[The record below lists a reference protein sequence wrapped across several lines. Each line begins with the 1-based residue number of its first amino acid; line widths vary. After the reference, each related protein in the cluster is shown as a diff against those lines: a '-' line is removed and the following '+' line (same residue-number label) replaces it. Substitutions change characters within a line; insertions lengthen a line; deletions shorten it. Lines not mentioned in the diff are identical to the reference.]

1 MNDKPA
7 RSRILIV
14 DDLPGN
20 IKVLAELLKDEY
32 DISMTTQGQDA
43 LRLAQNGTLELIL
56 LDIVMP
62 DLDGFEVCRRLRE
75 NPRTRGIPVIFVTG
89 QGDTEDEARGFA
101 MGAVD
106 YITKPFSAPI
116 VRARVKTHLG
126 LKLAREQIEKSNQE
140 IRHLNDNLV
149 AVLSEQKKANALLD
163 RANQFI
169 RSTFGRYMSED
180 VVATILDSPDGLR
193 LGGEKREVTVMMS
206 DLRGFTLLS
215 ERRAPEEVV
224 AMLNRYLEIMTEILL
239 QYNGTI
245 IEFMGDGILALF
257 GAPIRRMDDPQRAV
271 ACALAMQLAMERVNT
286 ENRRRCFPEFKMGV
300 GLNTGMVV
308 AGNIGSDKRTKYG
321 VVGSA
326 INLTARIESLTVG
339 GQVLISDAT
348 AQACGPILAIEQS
361 WEVMPKGAG
370 KPLTIHQ
377 VSGIGAPYGLHL
389 PPTEALQLHPL
400 TPPLKVRVRVM
411 EGKHAGLA
419 EHTGTLIALTPP
431 MAELLSDLHA
441 ERLTN
446 LQIELYDE
454 QGQRI
459 TRDLYAKVLTEDDGQ
474 GRQTI
479 HFTSTP
485 PEAEEFFEKVCQSRP
500 LPETHH

>member
-1 MNDKPA
+1 MNDKST

-20 IKVLAELLKDEY
+20 IKMLAELLKDEY
-32 DISMTTQGQDA
+32 DLSMTTNGQDA
-43 LRLAQNGTLELIL
+43 LRLAQGGTLELIL
-56 LDIVMP
+56 LDIIMP
-62 DLDGFEVCRRLRE
+62 GMDGFEVCRRLRE

-89 QGDTEDEARGFA
+89 QGDPEDEARGFA
-101 MGAVD
+101 VGAVD

-149 AVLSEQKKANALLD
+149 AVLSEQKKANELLD

-224 AMLNRYLEIMTEILL
+224 TMLNHYLEVMTEVLL
-239 QYNGTI
+239 HFNGTI
-245 IEFMGDGILALF
+245 IEFIGDGILALF
-257 GAPIRRMDDPQRAV
+257 GAPIRREDDPQRAV
-271 ACALAMQLAMERVNT
+271 ACALAMQQAMTRVNA
-286 ENRRRCFPEFKMGV
+286 ENRRRHFPEFMMGV
-300 GLNTGMVV
+300 GLNTGVVV

-339 GQVLISDAT
+339 GQILISDAT
-348 AQACGPILAIEQS
+348 ARACGAILTIDQS

-370 KPLTIHQ
+370 RPLTIHQ
-377 VSGIGAPYGLHL
+377 VSGIGGNFN
-389 PPTEALQLHPL
+389 LQLPTPDKLSLQPL
-400 TPPLKVRVRVM
+400 RVPVSIRIRIM
-411 EGKHAGLA
+411 EGKHAGQEVHTASLITLA
-419 EHTGTLIALTPP
+419 PP
-431 MAELLSDLHA
+431 MAEMVSELNA

-446 LQIELYDE
+446 LQIKLFDDQERL
-454 QGQRI
+454 I
-459 TRDLYAKVLTEDDGQ
+459 TRDLYAKVLTDDAGD

-485 PEAEEFFEKVCQSRP
+485 PEAEQFFRRLLETGHQS
-500 LPETHH
+500 

>member
-1 MNDKPA
+1 MNERAP
-7 RSRILIV
+7 RPRILIV

-32 DISMTTQGQDA
+32 DISMTTNGQDA
-43 LRLAQNGTLELIL
+43 LRLAQNNHPELIL

-62 DLDGFEVCRRLRE
+62 GLDGLEVCQRLRADA
-75 NPRTRGIPVIFVTG
+75 RTRGIPVIFVTG
-89 QGDTEDEARGFA
+89 QGDTEEEAQGFSV
-101 MGAVD
+101 GAVD
-106 YITKPFSAPI
+106 YITKPFSSPI

-149 AVLSEQKKANALLD
+149 AVLSEQKKANDLLD

-224 AMLNRYLEIMTEILL
+224 MMLNRYLEIMTEILL
-239 QYNGTI
+239 DYQGTI

-257 GAPIRRMDDPQRAV
+257 GAPISRPDDPQRAV
-271 ACALAMQLAMERVNT
+271 ACGLAMQKAMTRVNA
-286 ENRRRCFPEFKMGV
+286 ENRRQGLPEFMMGM

-339 GQVLISDAT
+339 GQILISDAT
-348 AQACGPILAIEQS
+348 AKACGPILTIDQS
-361 WEVMPKGAG
+361 WEVMPKGVG
-370 KPLTIHQ
+370 RPVTIHQ
-377 VSGIGAPYGLHL
+377 VSGIGGHH
-389 PPTEALQLHPL
+389 ALQLPKPDKITLQPL
-400 TPPLKVRVRVM
+400 ARTPALLVRVM
-411 EGKHAGLA
+411 EGKHAGLSG
-419 EHTGTLIALTPP
+419 HLGTLVALAPP
-431 MAELLSDLHA
+431 LAEILSDLHA

-446 LQIELYDE
+446 LQIELLDDA
-454 QGQRI
+454 GDPL
-459 TRDLYAKVLTEDDGQ
+459 TSPLYAKVLTEDEGD

-485 PEAEEFFEKVCQSRP
+485 PEAEQLFQQWLAAEKGPGSS
-500 LPETHH
+500 

>member
-1 MNDKPA
+1 MNTPAEKNA

-20 IKVLAELLKDEY
+20 IKVLAELLKDDH
-32 DISMTTQGQDA
+32 DISMTTNGQDA
-43 LRLAQNGTLELIL
+43 LRLAQSGTFELIL

-62 DLDGFEVCRRLRE
+62 GMDGFEVCRRLRE
-75 NPRTRGIPVIFVTG
+75 SSRTRGVPVIFVTG
-89 QGDTEDEARGFA
+89 QGDIEDEARGFA
-101 MGAVD
+101 AGAVD

-149 AVLSEQKKANALLD
+149 AVLSEQKKANELLD

-169 RSTFGRYMSED
+169 RTTFGRYMSED

-224 AMLNRYLEIMTEILL
+224 TMLNRYLEIMTEILL
-239 QYNGTI
+239 KYNGTI

-257 GAPIRRMDDPQRAV
+257 GAPISRPDDPQRAV
-271 ACALAMQLAMERVNT
+271 ACALAMQLAMHQVNAA
-286 ENRRRCFPEFKMGV
+286 NRANGFPEFMMGV

-348 AQACGPILAIEQS
+348 AKSCGPILVIEQS

-370 KPLTIHQ
+370 RPLTIHQ
-377 VSGIGAPYGLHL
+377 VSGIGGSFALSL
-389 PPTEALQLHPL
+389 PETRKEPLNPLPTPIVARL
-400 TPPLKVRVRVM
+400 RIM
-411 EGKHAGLA
+411 EGKHAA
-419 EHTGTLIALTPP
+419 TATHSGTLVALTPP
-431 MAELLSDLHA
+431 KAEILSDLHA

-446 LQIELYDE
+446 LQIALYDD
-454 QGQRI
+454 QDRLI
-459 TRDLYAKVLTEDDGQ
+459 TRDLYAKVLDEDDGD

-485 PEAEEFFEKVCQSRP
+485 PEAEMFFQQILGQGKG
-500 LPETHH
+500 

>member
-1 MNDKPA
+1 MNTLAKTT

-32 DISMTTQGQDA
+32 DLSMTTSGQDA
-43 LRLAQNGTLELIL
+43 LRLAQSGTLELIL

-62 DLDGFEVCRRLRE
+62 GLDGFEVCRRLRE
-75 NPRTRGIPVIFVTG
+75 NPGTRGIPVIFVTG

-101 MGAVD
+101 VGAVD
-106 YITKPFSAPI
+106 YITKPFSAPV

-126 LKLAREQIEKSNQE
+126 LKLAREQIEQSNQE

-149 AVLSEQKKANALLD
+149 AVLSEQKKANELLD
-163 RANQFI
+163 RANRFI

-180 VVATILDSPDGLR
+180 VVANILDSPDGLR

-215 ERRAPEEVV
+215 ERRAPEDVV
-224 AMLNRYLEIMTEILL
+224 MMLNRYLEVMTEILL
-239 QYNGTI
+239 HYNGTI

-257 GAPIRRMDDPQRAV
+257 GAPISRPDDPQRAV
-271 ACALAMQLAMERVNT
+271 ACALAMQRAMSRVNA
-286 ENRRRCFPEFKMGV
+286 ENRERHFPEFMMGV

-339 GQVLISDAT
+339 GQILISDAT
-348 AQACGPILAIEQS
+348 ATACGPILSIDQS

-370 KPLTIHQ
+370 RPLTIHQ
-377 VSGIGAPYGLHL
+377 VSGIGGTYLLRL
-389 PPTEALQLHPL
+389 PEPETILLKSLDQPL
-400 TPPLKVRVRVM
+400 MVRLRVM
-411 EGKHAGLA
+411 EGKHAGQN
-419 EHTGTLIALTPP
+419 EHMGTLIALAPP
-431 MAELLSDLHA
+431 RAEILSDLRA

-446 LQIELYDE
+446 LQIELYDSRE
-454 QGQRI
+454 QLI
-459 TRDLYAKVLTEDDGQ
+459 SPYLYAKVLTEDAGD
-474 GRQTI
+474 GRQI
-479 HFTSTP
+479 LHFTSIP
-485 PEAEEFFEKVCQSRP
+485 PEAESFLHALAP
-500 LPETHH
+500 G